1 MKRFLGVLAI
11 LVWSCTP
18 SAAGAMPAQ
27 ISSLFVLSDS
37 LLDNGNSGLVSQDA
51 VGDVFPPFPYFQG
64 RFSNGPVAVEYLWKI
79 LNPGDNSFAASLA
92 GGTNYAIGGATS
104 GSASFQSVNPNVPAA
119 LQTLYAS
126 YGNAWQLAAFDLDNP
141 LFDPDESLFL
151 IWLGANDV
159 FYFSTT
165 GLLPGTAVPGLPD
178 GANLIENTIANILA
192 SVEFLADRGAK
203 HFMVLN
209 MPDLGAIPEF
219 LGNTDLTGL
228 ASTFNLNLS
237 LALGALDATDPD
249 IEILLYDA
257 FAALNEII
265 ANPAAYG
272 LTVVDQ
278 ACIANLLSGVCNV
291 SNWGEW
297 LFWDG
302 AHPTTRVHQIIAEQ
316 LAEQLGVDNAPPPPR
331 PAPIPALSDWG
342 LILLIVLML
351 GLVWRERYR
360 FRAR

>member
-11 LVWSCTP
+11 LVWSCAP
-18 SAAGAMPAQ
+18 SAAGAVPAQ

-79 LNPGDNSFAASLA
+79 LNPGDNGFAASLA

-104 GSASFQSVNPNVPAA
+104 GSASYQSVNPSVPEP
-119 LQTLYAS
+119 LRTLYAS
-126 YGNAWQLAAFDLDNP
+126 YGNAWQLAAFELDNP

-159 FYFSTT
+159 FYYGATAE
-165 GLLPGTAVPGLPD
+165 LPGTVPGSSGGPD
-178 GANLIENTIANILA
+178 LISNAIANIVA
-192 SVEFLADRGAK
+192 SVEFLADQGAK

-209 MPDLGAIPEF
+209 MPDLGAVPEF
-219 LGNTDLTGL
+219 LGNAELTSL

-237 LALGALDATDPD
+237 IALGALDAADAG
-249 IEILLYDA
+249 IEILVYDA
-257 FAALNEII
+257 FTALNEII

-278 ACIANLLSGVCNV
+278 ACIANLLSGVCNLG
-291 SNWGEW
+291 NWNEW

-302 AHPTTRVHQIIAEQ
+302 VHPTTRVHQIIAEQ